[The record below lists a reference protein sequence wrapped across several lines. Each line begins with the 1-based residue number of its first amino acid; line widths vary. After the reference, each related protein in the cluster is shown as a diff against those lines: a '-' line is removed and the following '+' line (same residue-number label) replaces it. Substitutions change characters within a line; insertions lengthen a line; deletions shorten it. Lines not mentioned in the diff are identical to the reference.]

1 MPVCNLVGRKYK
13 MAGPSNLPW
22 EEAKNHATLY
32 MERDKATTKEQQNE
46 LASKEHRAFARE
58 AVAENPAMAL
68 PIAAAIPLYQGAKA
82 LGVTSSRS
90 DPSIAQAVEGLRG
103 VGEGLVDAA
112 IPPWEQAKAIA
123 NKFATTITETV
134 PKAVKGLF
142 PWQEASQA
150 SEKTR
155 QGGSTG
161 SWEINAPSPVKQANI
176 TESFTKKLEK
186 IESGGNPEADNP
198 NSSALGLHQFIADT
212 WKETVKQMGKNYT
225 LEDRKDPA
233 KSREVFQF
241 FTQKNV
247 QRAVADLGRNPQ
259 EHELYM
265 YHLLGRNGAGDI
277 LQASPD
283 KPAIDFVGK
292 RQAKANKNIFY
303 DDKGNA
309 RTVKEVLTKFKEK
322 FDG

>member
-1 MPVCNLVGRKYK
+1 

-22 EEAKNHATLY
+22 EEAKSHAALY
-32 MERDKATTKEQQNE
+32 MERDKATTKEQQNA

-82 LGVTSSRS
+82 LGVTASRS

-103 VGEGLVDAA
+103 VGEGLVDAVT
-112 IPPWEQAKAIA
+112 PPWEQAKAIA
-123 NKFATTITETV
+123 NKFSQTITETV
-134 PKAVKGLF
+134 PKAVKSLL

-150 SEKTR
+150 SEKAR

-161 SWEINAPSPVKQANI
+161 SWEINAPSSVKQANI

-186 IESGGNPEADNP
+186 VESGGNPDAKNP
-198 NSSALGLHQFIADT
+198 NSSATGLHQFLSDT

-225 LEDRKDPA
+225 LEDRKDPV

-247 QRAVADLGRNPQ
+247 ERAITDLGRPPV

-277 LQASPD
+277 LQAAPD
-283 KPAIDFVGK
+283 KPAVEFVSLK
-292 RQAKANKNIFY
+292 QAKANKNIFY
-303 DDKGNA
+303 NDKGKS
-309 RTVKEVLTKFKEK
+309 RTVNEVLTTFRKKFE
-322 FDG
+322 DG